1 MCISLIKKSLF
12 LLKNFFYLHKHVV
25 YYKYFSKL
33 KIIIILKASFDNIYN
48 VHLNVSKKYNK
59 SKYKKDYIKHLQ
71 QNNKNKYFILE
82 YS

>member
-12 LLKNFFYLHKHVV
+12 LLMNFFYLHKHVF
-25 YYKYFSKL
+25 YYKYFSIL

-48 VHLNVSKKYNK
+48 VHSSVSKKYK

-71 QNNKNKYFILE
+71 QNNKNKYFIHVE